1 MYASKRLDVRLTYLV
16 LDHVDCSLLY
26 PNASELLSTAGI
38 KMYDEYFILLLI
50 CLHLTVKFFTKNM
63 KGTQTSTKY
72 NKIHILFS
80 EIKFTLNF

>member
-1 MYASKRLDVRLTYLV
+1 
-16 LDHVDCSLLY
+16 
-26 PNASELLSTAGI
+26 
-38 KMYDEYFILLLI
+38 MYDEYFILLLI